1 MRYDL
6 GIVFTPD
13 ERDRKIRARPLR
25 VLFLATYPEEGASS
39 RLRITQFFP
48 YLEAHGV
55 RCRFRPLFDTAF
67 YRTFYRRGR
76 FFSKALRLLRL
87 TLDRLLDVACARR
100 YDVVFI
106 QREAHIIGPPVFEWM
121 LARLVRRPIVFDF
134 DDAVFLPS
142 SSGVYGPLAG
152 LLKRPQKTR
161 TILGWS
167 TKTIV
172 CTEYSRGF
180 AVQHHPDPVVIPT
193 VVDSHVFTPRRRSGE
208 GPITIGW
215 VGSFSAAPFVLAMR
229 DVFEQLGAR
238 HRYRLKLVGMDTPFE
253 LKSPNVE
260 VVLSPW
266 SLERE
271 VADYQSLD
279 IGIYPLLA
287 DPWTKGKM
295 GLKVVAYMAVGIP
308 SVSSPIGD
316 HVRFVR
322 EADNGFFASTPDE
335 WVAKLSRLIENPALR
350 EEVGRRGRE
359 TVEEY
364 YCLDRQAPRLLE
376 VLRQAADASS
386 SGRLRRPEPPPRP
399 GSGSER

>member
-1 MRYDL
+1 MAEQLLDQAPY
-6 GIVFTPD
+6 VVTH
-13 ERDRKIRARPLR
+13 RAGALR

-55 RCRFRPLFDTAF
+55 HCTFRPLFDTEFYRAF
-67 YRTFYRRGR
+67 YRPGR
-76 FFSKALRLLRL
+76 YLSKSLRLLRL
-87 TLDRLLDVACARR
+87 TLDRLVDVVRARH

-106 QREAHIIGPPVFEWM
+106 QREAHIIGPPLFEWM

-142 SSGVYGPLAG
+142 SSGVYGRLAG
-152 LLKRPQKTR
+152 VLKRPEKTR
-161 TILGWS
+161 SILRWS
-167 TKTIV
+167 SKAIV

-193 VVDSHVFTPRRRSGE
+193 VVDSHLFTPRGGKRE
-208 GPITIGW
+208 GPVTIGW
-215 VGSFSAAPFVLAMR
+215 VGSFSAAPFVLALR
-229 DVFEQLGAR
+229 EVFERLGAR
-238 HRYRLKLVGMDTPFE
+238 HRYRLKLVGMETPFA
-253 LKSPNVE
+253 LASPGVE
-260 VVLSPW
+260 VINLPW
-266 SLERE
+266 TLERE

-279 IGIYPLLA
+279 IGIYPLLP

-322 EADNGFFASTPDE
+322 EGENGFFASTVDE
-335 WVAKLSRLIENPALR
+335 WVGKLSQLIESPALR
-350 EEVGRRGRE
+350 EDVGRRGRA

-364 YCLDRQAPRLLE
+364 YCLDRQAPRLLR
-376 VLRQAADASS
+376 VLQQAADA
-386 SGRLRRPEPPPRP
+386 
-399 GSGSER
+399 